1 MPRTAISGLV
11 CTTFLVVL
19 GFPAVPQEPA
29 GKGADTESGQL
40 FACELRAVG
49 DTRLG
54 LVSRIAAGVTLL
66 NR

>member
-1 MPRTAISGLV
+1 MPAPQSRDW
-11 CTTFLVVL
+11 
-19 GFPAVPQEPA
+19 PAPHSWCFWVSRPCPRRR
-29 GKGADTESGQL
+29 
-40 FACELRAVG
+40 LRAPTPSRGNYSRVSCAVG